1 MTNLIRALARAVPF
15 SLCIITLQGFDAPIG
30 THDPAF
36 DTIPFTSWT
45 AGPDSPAK
53 IHWTARVLPAQL
65 SFHQRLLT
73 AASAQLD
80 GADLASRRGK
90 GAFVVFAQF
99 TDAAGLIYQD
109 HTSVDLTKVEEGL
122 TSSNVTYY
130 VRAYVRPG
138 EYRVAILLFDSAT
151 KEHWAKTEKI
161 TIASLRHDAFPDSWN
176 ELATVDFV
184 PTVDAPEAWV
194 EPASAA
200 RLNLPAKTKT
210 PARVDVVVNLSPSE
224 EHAGAERLRNETLSA
239 LIPTLQVISEMQ
251 LGESTLSV
259 ALLDIARHRVVFHQD
274 KVHDLQWDTLKD
286 AFAEDATGTIDVKS
300 LQDRGRNAAFFVKEV
315 SRRISAETP
324 SGARHTVIV
333 LSGAMEFLPG
343 EDLRPIEADRPAD
356 CPVFYIRYYPPVP
369 RREVVYAGRR
379 GGFGRGMGGGR
390 SGMEGP
396 AGQMRAERSDTV
408 DQLEK
413 TLKPVSPRV
422 FDVSTPEEMR
432 KALAEIRDQIESL

>member
-1 MTNLIRALARAVPF
+1 MHG
-15 SLCIITLQGFDAPIG
+15 SDAAIG
-30 THDPAF
+30 TRDPAF
-36 DTIPFTSWT
+36 DTIPFTSWM

-53 IHWTARVLPAQL
+53 IHWSARVLPAQL
-65 SFHQRLLT
+65 SFHQRLFT
-73 AASAQLD
+73 AAIAQVD

-90 GAFVVFAQF
+90 GEFVVFAQF
-99 TDAAGLIYQD
+99 TDAAGATYQD

-122 TSSNVTYY
+122 TASNVTYS

-138 EYRVAILLFDSAT
+138 EYRVAILLVDSAT
-151 KEHWAKTEKI
+151 KEHWAKNEKI
-161 TIASLRHDAFPDSWN
+161 TITPLRHDAFPDSWKR
-176 ELATVDFV
+176 LAAVEPV
-184 PTVDAPEAWV
+184 PNVEVPEAWLV
-194 EPASAA
+194 PASAD
-200 RLNLPAKTKT
+200 RLNLPANTKT

-224 EHAGAERLRNETLSA
+224 QHAGSERLRNETLSA

-251 LGESTLSV
+251 FGESTLNV
-259 ALLDIARHRVVFHQD
+259 ALLDLARHRVVFHQN

-315 SRRISAETP
+315 SRRISAEIP
-324 SGARHTVIV
+324 SGTRHALVV

-343 EDLRPIEADRPAD
+343 EDLRPIEATRPAD

-369 RREVVYAGRR
+369 RREPVYTGRR

-390 SGMEGP
+390 SGMDGP
-396 AGQMRAERSDTV
+396 VGSMHPERQDTV

-422 FDVSTPEEMR
+422 FDVSSPEEMR

>member
-1 MTNLIRALARAVPF
+1 V
-15 SLCIITLQGFDAPIG
+15 
-30 THDPAF
+30 
-36 DTIPFTSWT
+36 
-45 AGPDSPAK
+45 AGPDSAAK
-53 IHWTARVLPAQL
+53 IHWSARVLPPQL
-65 SFHQRLLT
+65 SFHQRLWT
-73 AASAQLD
+73 AATAQVD

-90 GAFVVFAQF
+90 GEFVVFAQF
-99 TDAAGLIYQD
+99 TDAAGANYQD

-122 TSSNVTYY
+122 TASNVTYS

-161 TIASLRHDAFPDSWN
+161 TIAPLRHDAFPDSWN
-176 ELATVDFV
+176 ELAAVEPV
-184 PTVDAPEAWV
+184 PIVSAPEAWL

-210 PARVDVVVNLSPSE
+210 PARVDVVVNLSPPE
-224 EHAGAERLRNETLSA
+224 EHAGSERLRNETLSA

-251 LGESTLSV
+251 LGESALNV

-286 AFAEDATGTIDVKS
+286 AFTEDATGTIDVKS
-300 LQDRGRNAAFFVKEV
+300 LQDRGRNAAFFVKQV
-315 SRRISAETP
+315 SRRISADTP
-324 SGARHTVIV
+324 AGARHALIV

-343 EDLRPIEADRPAD
+343 EDLRPIEATRPAD
-356 CPVFYIRYYPPVP
+356 CPVFYIRYYAPVP
-369 RREVVYAGRR
+369 RREPVYAGRR
-379 GGFGRGMGGGR
+379 GGYGRGMGGGR

-396 AGQMRAERSDTV
+396 AGQMRAERPDTF

-413 TLKPVSPRV
+413 TLKPVSPRL

>member
-1 MTNLIRALARAVPF
+1 VHGSDAV
-15 SLCIITLQGFDAPIG
+15 TG

-36 DTIPFTSWT
+36 DSIPFASWM
-45 AGPDSPAK
+45 AGPDSPTK
-53 IHWTARVLPAQL
+53 IHWSARVLPAQL

-73 AASAQLD
+73 AVSAQVD

-90 GAFVVFAQF
+90 GEFVVFAQF
-99 TDAAGLIYQD
+99 TDSAGVTYQD
-109 HTSVDLTKVEEGL
+109 HTSIDLTKVEEAL
-122 TSSNVTYY
+122 TASNVTYS

-161 TIASLRHDAFPDSWN
+161 TIVPLRHDAFPDSWN
-176 ELATVDFV
+176 DLAAVESV
-184 PTVDAPEAWV
+184 PSVDAPEAWL

-210 PARVDVVVNLSPSE
+210 PARIDVIVNLSPSE
-224 EHAGAERLRNETLSA
+224 QHAGSERLRNQTLSA

-251 LGESTLSV
+251 LGESALNV
-259 ALLDIARHRVVFHQD
+259 ALLDIARHRVVFHQS
-274 KVHDLQWDTLKD
+274 KVHDLQWDNLKD

-315 SRRISAETP
+315 SRRISADTP
-324 SGARHTVIV
+324 SGARHALIV
-333 LSGAMEFLPG
+333 LSGATEFAPG
-343 EDLRPIEADRPAD
+343 EDLRPIEATRPAD
-356 CPVFYIRYYPPVP
+356 CPVFYIRYYAPVP
-369 RREVVYAGRR
+369 RREPVYAGRR
-379 GGFGRGMGGGR
+379 GGFGRGMGGVR

-396 AGQMRAERSDTV
+396 AGQMHAERSDTV

-413 TLKPVSPRV
+413 TLKPVSPRL